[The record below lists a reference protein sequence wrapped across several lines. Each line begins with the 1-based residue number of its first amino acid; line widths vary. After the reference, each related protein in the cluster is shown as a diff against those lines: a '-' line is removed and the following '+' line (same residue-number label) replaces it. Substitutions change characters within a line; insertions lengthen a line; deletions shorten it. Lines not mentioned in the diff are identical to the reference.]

1 VSQEKLDQ
9 ELFKRKVVL
18 AYLIEEGINTYTEVA
33 ATVQAFVNDP
43 ESILAIISQS
53 RLERSLEDLRE
64 MESVKIDID
73 AQKEELVP
81 RPEAPAELLD
91 ETNRVLD
98 RAEPMLDDYR
108 QVDTTDLV
116 SALEGLEQET
126 TELET
131 DENAID
137 FGQFV
142 PKVETGGE

>member
-1 VSQEKLDQ
+1 
-9 ELFKRKVVL
+9 VVL
-18 AYLIEEGINTYTEVA
+18 AYLIEQGINTYTQVA

-43 ESILAIISQS
+43 ESILAIISQN

-73 AQKEELVP
+73 TKKEELVP
-81 RPEAPAELLD
+81 RPEAPEELLD
-91 ETNRVLD
+91 ETDRVLE
-98 RAEPMLDDYR
+98 RAEPLLDRYR
-108 QVDTTDLV
+108 QLDTTDLV

-131 DENAID
+131 DESATD

-142 PKVETGGE
+142 PKVKTGGE